1 MARAE
6 GVLAAW
12 RVLEVAGL
20 ARPWRTDDEI
30 AEAATVWS
38 AVLAD
43 VSDERLAELTIA
55 WLRSPEARFGRWPL
69 PGALLAALPDPAS
82 VDDADEA
89 WSEALALLSWRG
101 RERCP
106 GTVAELEDLR
116 CRLAVAAQAAETRGD
131 VDRARRAR
139 AHAARLPR
147 PDSART
153 EALLAGVR
161 ACDGWRGLG
170 SCDESQIVAHRA
182 SFRAAYRAH
191 RQRGRITEHEAAVE
205 ALLGRDHG
213 RFEIPHY
220 PAIADDSPPVID
232 LATRRPERQR

>member
-1 MARAE
+1 MASVS

-12 RVLEVAGL
+12 VVLEAAGL
-20 ARPWRTDDEI
+20 SRPH
-30 AEAATVWS
+30 ASEAAVERAASVWA

-106 GTVAELEDLR
+106 STVVELEDLR

-147 PDSART
+147 VDSART

-182 SFRAAYRAH
+182 SFRAAYRAR

-205 ALLGRDHG
+205 ALLGRQHG
-213 RFEIPHY
+213 SFEIPSY
-220 PAIADDSPPVID
+220 PGLSSDSPPVID